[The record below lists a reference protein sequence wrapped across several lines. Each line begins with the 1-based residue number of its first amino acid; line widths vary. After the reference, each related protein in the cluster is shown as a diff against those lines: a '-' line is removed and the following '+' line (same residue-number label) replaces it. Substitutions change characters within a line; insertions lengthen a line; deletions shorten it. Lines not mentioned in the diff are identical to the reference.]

1 MLCRNRKN
9 RLVFCQKQ
17 QLDPTVVDLAR
28 DPDRSGGLA
37 TSTTQSIHARVGF
50 SLVELIVVMVI
61 IGMLA
66 GIVTLATRRYLISAR
81 KNTAKAEISR
91 MVEAIDSFYAENGRY
106 PTNEEGL
113 DVLVNPIDGSS
124 EGYLKKINQDP
135 WKRDYE
141 YNSPG
146 RDNQAYEVLCLG
158 GDGREGGEGENEDI
172 TSYD

>member
-1 MLCRNRKN
+1 MLCKKRTRPF
-9 RLVFCQKQ
+9 RRGQK
-17 QLDPTVVDLAR
+17 
-28 DPDRSGGLA
+28 RS
-37 TSTTQSIHARVGF
+37 GF

-66 GIVTLATRRYLISAR
+66 SIVTLATRRYLISA
-81 KNTAKAEISR
+81 KQTTARAEISK

-113 DVLVNPIDGSS
+113 DVLANPLDGSGD
-124 EGYLKKINQDP
+124 GYLKKVNKDP

-146 RDNQAYEVLCLG
+146 RDNLAYEVLCLG
-158 GDGREGGEGENEDI
+158 GDGREGGEGEDKDI
-172 TSYD
+172 TSYDE